1 MKREDKIER
10 REERGPE
17 QETNWTVVACG
28 NANQG
33 TTASWWHPDR
43 AYVRV
48 VPSVQAKAIPSKTT
62 RPLIAPTRI
71 STVHD
76 GERVA

>member
-1 MKREDKIER
+1 MKREDRIER

-17 QETNWTVVACG
+17 INWTVVTCG

-43 AYVRV
+43 DYVRV
-48 VPSVQAKAIPSKTT
+48 VPSVEAKAIPRKTT
-62 RPLIAPTRI
+62 RPLIATTRT
-71 STVHD
+71 SSVDD